1 MINNAWP
8 RKPTSNWRPSEKPG
22 IEVKMITTKQSRRD
36 AKQLFRLCLVNGRVD
51 EGRVRQ
57 VVQSVLQSRRRG
69 YLALLGYF
77 QRLLK
82 LDHAQH
88 TAEIESA
95 VPLATGLRAQVQAGL
110 EGVYGPGIS
119 ASFVHN
125 PALIGGLRIQVGS
138 DVYDGS
144 VRSGLAALE
153 KSFGLTGTNGTNTV
167 T

>member
-1 MINNAWP
+1 MISTAWP
-8 RKPTSNWRPSEKPG
+8 RKPASSWRLSERQG
-22 IEVKMITTKQSRRD
+22 IDVKMTTAKQTKRE

-57 VVQSVLQSRRRG
+57 VVQSVLQSKRRG

-82 LDHAQH
+82 LDYAQH

-95 VPLATGLRAQVQAGL
+95 VPLPTDLRA
-110 EGVYGPGIS
+110 GPGIR
-119 ASFVHN
+119 ALFVHN
-125 PALIGGLRIQVGS
+125 PALIGGMRIQVGS

-144 VRSGLAALE
+144 VRSGLGALE
-153 KSFGLTGTNGTNTV
+153 RSFGNTSTNGRNALT
-167 T
+167 